1 VSFTEAEWLHL
12 AQKKDEQAF
21 SHLVETYQR
30 PVYNLCYR
38 MLGNA
43 GDAEDAAQET
53 FWRAFQAINRYDEQ
67 RSFITWLLSIAAH
80 HCIDLQRKRRL
91 PILDVDL
98 LTDMDAADA
107 NPGPEK
113 LLGTKQEQEHIERLL
128 NKLKEQDRVLIVLR
142 YWHELSEEE
151 MARTLSISV
160 PAIKSRLHR
169 ARKQLALL
177 WKDIESELSTARST
191 HESPAF

>member
-1 VSFTEAEWLHL
+1 MSFTEAEWLHL

-21 SHLVETYQR
+21 SHLVEVYQR
-30 PVYNLCYR
+30 PVHNLCYR

-43 GDAEDAAQET
+43 EDAEDAAQET
-53 FWRAFQAINRYDEQ
+53 FWRAFQAINRYDMQ

-91 PILDVDL
+91 PIIDVDL
-98 LTDMDAADA
+98 LTDMDAADS

-113 LLGTKQEQEHIERLL
+113 LLGSKQEQEHIEKLL
-128 NKLKEQDRVLIVLR
+128 SNLKEQDRAVIILR

-151 MARTLSISV
+151 IARTLSLSV

-169 ARKQLALL
+169 ARKQMAII
-177 WKDIESELSTARST
+177 WQEIQPDLSCKRSAN
-191 HESPAF
+191 ESPAF